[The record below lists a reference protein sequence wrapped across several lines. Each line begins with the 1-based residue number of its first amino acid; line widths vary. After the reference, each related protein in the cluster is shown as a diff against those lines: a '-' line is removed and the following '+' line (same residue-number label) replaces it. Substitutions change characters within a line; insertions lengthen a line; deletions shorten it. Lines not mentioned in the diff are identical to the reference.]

1 MSITS
6 QITGAHR
13 EHCKRYKNCGIL
25 LCMCYRYLNMHSCQ
39 TECTLLTQIL
49 NMKNTGQTSICFS
62 SYLKCGG
69 MISTSESNLSIGG
82 DDTSSFAWFLLLDP
96 LVLETGLLL
105 SSGIVS
111 NLSLL
116 YARSS
121 FHVHLKHTNMSHSQL
136 IFVSDVR
143 T

>member
-1 MSITS
+1 
-6 QITGAHR
+6 
-13 EHCKRYKNCGIL
+13 
-25 LCMCYRYLNMHSCQ
+25 
-39 TECTLLTQIL
+39 
-49 NMKNTGQTSICFS
+49 
-62 SYLKCGG
+62 

-82 DDTSSFAWFLLLDP
+82 DDTSSFAGFLLLDP

-105 SSGIVS
+105 SSGIVQAVVS